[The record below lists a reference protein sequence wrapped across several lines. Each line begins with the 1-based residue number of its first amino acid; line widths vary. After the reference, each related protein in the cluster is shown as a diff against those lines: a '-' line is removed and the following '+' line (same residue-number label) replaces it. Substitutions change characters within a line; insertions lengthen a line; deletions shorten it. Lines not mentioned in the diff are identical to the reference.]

1 MKRVSWGFLVLGL
14 CVQPGHAFG
23 IVCKAV
29 PSAVYDPSTAPI
41 GPAAAVPADLEPKR
55 DDWARRTAAVA
66 VKTPA
71 PGGASGAA
79 GAAETTVADATISP
93 ETGAVSVNGQPLGGS
108 PADTPKHVI
117 VCKAVKVDK

>member
-14 CVQPGHAFG
+14 CVQPSHAFG

-66 VKTPA
+66 VKIPA
-71 PGGASGAA
+71 PQGAS
-79 GAAETTVADATISP
+79 GAAETTVAEAAISP

-108 PADTPKHVI
+108 PADMPKHVI